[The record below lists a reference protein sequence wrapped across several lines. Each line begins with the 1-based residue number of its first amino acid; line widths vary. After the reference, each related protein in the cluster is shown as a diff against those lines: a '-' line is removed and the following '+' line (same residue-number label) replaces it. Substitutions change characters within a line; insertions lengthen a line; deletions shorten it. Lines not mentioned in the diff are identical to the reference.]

1 MMDFMNYGAVK
12 IPLNPPLEKGEFY
25 ISLLLEKGEFYNS
38 LLLEKGEFYNSPLL

>member
-25 ISLLLEKGEFYNS
+25 
-38 LLLEKGEFYNSPLL
+38 NSPLL